1 MKRNF
6 IYAALAAFGVMLLG
20 SCAQELDDV
29 TPNTEADGL
38 VTITASFPED
48 VQSKVSFTEGTEGL
62 DLAWEEDDYLTVVSG
77 SVSEKYT
84 IDTFDGKI
92 ATFKGNP
99 VEGTSFDVILSRSD
113 NYASRT
119 YTDQTQTTVASK
131 DHLLYD
137 AVLKGV
143 SSYQDVKFTSQWA
156 EENGGTFAENG
167 CMLIRFKMP
176 EDAGYLKTVTLTA
189 PEEVFYTTNAADGAK
204 TASMTLALSDADM
217 AADNVVEAYVMTSMQ
232 ETSVSGELT
241 LTVVSNLGTWSK
253 KFTPGAFTLKTGM
266 RNVITLNDKNW
277 TVPAGDGSQDNPYI
291 IRTVEDL
298 TGMAGKLAAE
308 KKYFAMVN
316 DIDMTSVTSWIKI
329 ENGTP
334 IDFNG
339 NNRTISNFSTSTLG
353 GFVNVLN
360 GKIANLTITGAQNT
374 YTGANG
380 VGIVCGTC
388 GVSGGSPSI
397 IENVHVDGKIES
409 SKHGLGGIVGIII
422 NGEISKCSADIVIK
436 GTSSNK
442 CGGIVG
448 YQNDAND
455 NDICTITNCYSKGSI
470 KGGTSNQQQVG
481 GIIGALHE
489 GGNTNSTSTIQDCY
503 SLASLEVQRCAGGI
517 VGLVGNKGATT
528 MNVIKG
534 CIAWNSSIK
543 TTKSRVD
550 WYSSGAVAGCLKNN
564 KCYMLQ
570 NCYRGDNDNMDC
582 YLYKQNSKLEVSIT
596 PCDQTETYD
605 SSNPLTIG
613 TYAEEGSIYQSNN
626 CTNFYPYHG
635 KAAGAGETVSDVA
648 KRLRWDETIWDLSG
662 DYPQLIK

>member
-1 MKRNF
+1 MKRNM
-6 IYAALAAFGVMLLG
+6 IYAAFAACGMLLG

-48 VQSKVSFTEGTEGL
+48 VQSKVSFAEGTEGL

-189 PEEVFYTTNAADGAK
+189 PEAVFYTTNAADGAK

-232 ETSVSGELT
+232 EASVSGELT

-253 KFTPGAFTLKTGM
+253 KFTPNAFTLKTGV
-266 RNVITLNDKNW
+266 RNIITLNDKNW
-277 TVPAGDGSQDNPYI
+277 TVPTGDGTEANPYI

-298 TGMAGKLAAE
+298 TGMAE
-308 KKYFAMVN
+308 KVDKTSTKYFAMVN
-316 DIDMTSVTSWIKI
+316 DIDMASISEWISI
-329 ENGTP
+329 SEQL

-339 NNRTISNFSTSTLG
+339 NNRTLSNFSCKTGSYRS
-353 GFVNVLN
+353 FIRVLN
-360 GKIANLTITGAQNT
+360 GRVANVTFTNATIDGGTQAC
-374 YTGANG
+374 
-380 VGIVCGTC
+380 GIVCGYC
-388 GVSGGSPSI
+388 GNVATTSRGE
-397 IENVHVDGKIES
+397 IENVHVSGVVTGNANGVG
-409 SKHGLGGIVGIII
+409 GLVGII
-422 NGEISKCSADIVIK
+422 GYGKISRCSADVNV
-436 GTSSNK
+436 TNQSQRT
-442 CGGIVG
+442 GGLVG
-448 YQNDAND
+448 YHRND
-455 NDICTITNCYSKGSI
+455 NIESVCEISNCWTSGSLTALNHQ
-470 KGGTSNQQQVG
+470 KNG
-481 GIIGALHE
+481 GIIGEMYSAGSGSPNAAL
-489 GGNTNSTSTIQDCY
+489 TDCY
-503 SLASLEVQRCAGGI
+503 STISLNVSRNAGGI
-517 VGLVGNKGATT
+517 VGALHQNNHSKVE
-528 MNVIKG
+528 G
-534 CIAWNSSIK
+534 CIAWNTKIESATSK
-543 TTKSRVD
+543 TT
-550 WYSSGAVAGCLKNN
+550 WYSSGAVVGYMKNRDTMTDN
-564 KCYMLQ
+564 
-570 NCYRGDNDNMDC
+570 YRRPDMEYAVKYTDLDNQVPPLFDCRNFNNDNPF
-582 YLYKQNSKLEVSIT
+582 VW
-596 PCDQTETYD
+596 TEYQD
-605 SSNPLTIG
+605 PWG
-613 TYAEEGSIYQSNN
+613 TNYQ
-626 CTNFYPYHG
+626 PYHG
-635 KAAGAGETVSDVA
+635 LAAQTGETVSDVA
-648 KRLRWDETIWDLSG
+648 GTLGWDEKVWDLSG

>member
-84 IDTFDGKI
+84 IDTFDGKV

-119 YTDQTQTTVASK
+119 YTDQTQNTVASK

-217 AADNVVEAYVMTSMQ
+217 AADNVVEAYVMTSIQ

-253 KFTPGAFTLKTGM
+253 KFTPNAFTLKTGM

-277 TVPAGDGSQDNPYI
+277 TVPAGDGTEANPYI
-291 IRTVEDL
+291 IRTVADL
-298 TGMAGKLAAE
+298 TGMAGKVDKAST
-308 KKYFAMVN
+308 KYFAMVN
-316 DIDMTSVTSWIKI
+316 DIDMSSITEWISI
-329 ENGTP
+329 SEQL

-339 NNRTISNFSTSTLG
+339 NNRTLSNFSCSTG
-353 GFVNVLN
+353 SYRGFVRILN
-360 GKIANLTITGAQNT
+360 GRIANVTFVNAKVAGDASGGTQPC
-374 YTGANG
+374 
-380 VGIVCGTC
+380 GIVCGYCGNGAATC
-388 GVSGGSPSI
+388 YGE
-397 IENVHVDGKIES
+397 IENVHVQGVVTGNGGGVGGVTGVLAHGKI
-409 SKHGLGGIVGIII
+409 
-422 NGEISKCSADIVIK
+422 NRCSADVNV
-436 GTSSNK
+436 TNASQRA
-442 CGGIVG
+442 GGIAG
-448 YQNDAND
+448 YHNNNNVASICEISNCWTSGSLAALKHQKNGGIIGEMYANAKGSPVAVM
-455 NDICTITNCYSKGSI
+455 TNCYS
-470 KGGTSNQQQVG
+470 TM
-481 GIIGALHE
+481 
-489 GGNTNSTSTIQDCY
+489 
-503 SLASLEVQRCAGGI
+503 SLNVSRNAGGI
-517 VGLVGNKGATT
+517 VGALHQNGKSKVER
-528 MNVIKG
+528 
-534 CIAWNSSIK
+534 CIAWN
-543 TTKSRVD
+543 TKIESATSQTGC
-550 WYSSGAVAGCLKNN
+550 YSSGAVVGYMKNKDTMTDN
-564 KCYMLQ
+564 
-570 NCYRGDNDNMDC
+570 YRRSDMVFDVKYTDKSNEVPPLFDC
-582 YLYKQNSKLEVSIT
+582 ENF
-596 PCDQTETYD
+596 D
-605 SSNPLTIG
+605 
-613 TYAEEGSIYQSNN
+613 SNN
-626 CTNFYPYHG
+626 PFVWTGYNENSYWGSNYQPYHG
-635 KAAGAGETVSDVA
+635 KAADAGETVSDVA
-648 KRLRWDETIWDLSG
+648 KRLGWDETIWDLSG